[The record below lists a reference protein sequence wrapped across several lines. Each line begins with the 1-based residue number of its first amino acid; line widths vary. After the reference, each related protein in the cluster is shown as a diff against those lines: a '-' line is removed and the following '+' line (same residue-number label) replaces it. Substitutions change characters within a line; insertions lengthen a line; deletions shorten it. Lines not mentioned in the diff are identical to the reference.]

1 VPWALLHVLVVGLAL
16 AATFG
21 TVSMASEAE
30 HAEPRNNSQVASL
43 QRQSQTANDSPE
55 SILASLV
62 SAYVPPPQAQV
73 QAPQVISELLLPPPP
88 CVDDPAHPTFCVYTV
103 QPGDTLSGIA
113 TLFRL
118 SGNEYLSAVEMLAQS
133 NKPDVISSDQIV
145 PGQKLRLPKQM
156 GIIHTVFSTRTLSE
170 IVALYGV
177 PVDEVIA
184 VAENGIDADGHIQV
198 GEDLLIPNPRH
209 LPPSVPAELPPIPE
223 ATEAPV
229 IATEDAP
236 APVEPPPIETP
247 EPTATPEVVETVEP
261 EPTATPEP
269 EATEPPAEDST
280 DQPEDAPTIIV
291 SDLGDRPTDTS
302 AYGFIWPA
310 WGPISS
316 YFGPSHPLGID
327 IDLYADPNEPI
338 GAAKAGIVTFAGGNQ
353 CCSYGLYVIVDH
365 GDGTSTL
372 YAHLSQIAVVQGQV
386 VATGQLLGFG
396 GRTGYATGNHL
407 HFEVHVGDNVVD
419 PLLFLP
425 KE

>member
-1 VPWALLHVLVVGLAL
+1 MPWSLLHVLVVGLAL

-21 TVSMASEAE
+21 AVSMASEAE
-30 HAEPRNNSQVASL
+30 NADPATASEVAAA
-43 QRQSQTANDSPE
+43 QQQPQTSNDSPE
-55 SILASLV
+55 AIFAALGA
-62 SAYVPPPQAQV
+62 AYVPPPQTRVQV
-73 QAPQVISELLLPPPP
+73 PVMLTEHMLAPPP

-103 QPGDTLSGIA
+103 QPGDTLSGIVE
-113 TLFRL
+113 LFQL
-118 SGNEYLSAVEMLAQS
+118 QGNEYLSAVEMVAQS

-145 PGQKLRLPKQM
+145 PGQRLRLPKQM

-170 IVALYGV
+170 IVAMYGV

-184 VAENGIDADGHIQV
+184 VPQNGIDSDGHIQV
-198 GEDLLIPNPRH
+198 GEDILIPNPRQ
-209 LPPSVPAELPPIPE
+209 LPPSAPVELPPFAT
-223 ATEAPV
+223 ATEAP
-229 IATEDAP
+229 ALPTEDAP
-236 APVEPPPIETP
+236 VPVEPPPIETA
-247 EPTATPEVVETVEP
+247 EPTATPEVVQTVEP

-269 EATEPPAEDST
+269 EATEPPADDSA
-280 DQPEDAPTIIV
+280 DQPDDSATIIV

-302 AYGFIWPA
+302 AYGFVWPA

-327 IDLYADPNEPI
+327 IDLYADPNQPI
-338 GAAKAGIVTFAGGNQ
+338 GAAKAGIVTFAGGNI

-372 YAHLSQIAVVQGQV
+372 YAHLSQISVVQGQAV
-386 VATGQLLGFG
+386 GTGQFLGFG

-407 HFEVHVGDNVVD
+407 HFEIHVGDNVVD

-425 KE
+425 QE

>member
-1 VPWALLHVLVVGLAL
+1 MPWSLLHVIVVGLAL

-30 HAEPRNNSQVASL
+30 TTEPTSNSEVASL
-43 QRQSQTANDSPE
+43 QTSQISNDSPE
-55 SILASLV
+55 AISAALGA
-62 SAYVPPPQAQV
+62 AYVPPPPQARV
-73 QAPQVISELLLPPPP
+73 QAPLVVAEHILAPPP
-88 CVDDPAHPTFCVYTV
+88 CVDDPAHPTYCVYTV
-103 QPGDTLSGIA
+103 QPGDTLSGIVQ
-113 TLFRL
+113 LFQL
-118 SGNEYLSAVEMLAQS
+118 SGNEYLSAVEMVAQS
-133 NKPDVISSDQIV
+133 NKPDVISSDEIV
-145 PGQKLRLPKQM
+145 PGQKLRLPKRM

-170 IVALYGV
+170 IVAQYGV
-177 PVDEVIA
+177 PVEEVIA
-184 VAENGIDADGHIQV
+184 VPENGIDADGHIQV
-198 GEDLLIPNPRH
+198 GEDILIPNPRQ
-209 LPPSVPAELPPIPE
+209 LPPSTPVELPAVPE
-223 ATEAPV
+223 ATEVPV
-229 IATEDAP
+229 LPTEDAP

-247 EPTATPEVVETVEP
+247 EPTATPEVIDTVEP

-269 EATEPPAEDST
+269 EATEPPADET
-280 DQPEDAPTIIV
+280 TEPAPAGTIIV

-302 AYGFIWPA
+302 AYGFVWPA

-327 IDLYADPNEPI
+327 IDLYADPNQPI
-338 GAAKAGIVTFAGGNQ
+338 GAAKAGIVTFAGGNI

-372 YAHLSQIAVVQGQV
+372 YAHLSQISVVQGQV
-386 VATGQLLGFG
+386 VGTGQLLGFG

-425 KE
+425 PE